1 MHNSM
6 VQRKFLNNFSGK
18 GDDYSSGRKGDKMSG
33 QRDST
38 PNVTRITAL
47 SSRKEKVKFRYNK

>member
-6 VQRKFLNNFSGK
+6 VQRKFINNFLGK

-33 QRDST
+33 RRDST
-38 PNVTRITAL
+38 PDVTRITAL
-47 SSRKEKVKFRYNK
+47 SSRKEKVRFHYNK

>member
-1 MHNSM
+1 
-6 VQRKFLNNFSGK
+6 
-18 GDDYSSGRKGDKMSG
+18 MSG

-47 SSRKEKVKFRYNK
+47 SSRKEKVKFHYITSKTGLTGFADWADS